1 MRILV
6 EGILIYQLSLIKI
19 FKSFELSSCKPVT
32 VNDDDDVHSL
42 FCKGEA
48 GIGKTTFVKKLALD
62 WSNGKIPEL
71 LEYHFLFVIPLRDV
85 RDDRSLEEL
94 IVQHHVGLSA
104 NEVNPR
110 SLINLIK
117 GKMGNVLLNFL
128 SKFSDL
134 SRNVSAYLIPINI
147 FLKLYHIQSLIS
159 LTIQMFVVFVQYF
172 VGIRG

>member
-6 EGILIYQLSLIKI
+6 EGILIHQLSLITI
-19 FKSFELSSCKPVT
+19 FKSFELSSCKSVT
-32 VNDDDDVHSL
+32 VNDDDDDDVYSL
-42 FCKGEA
+42 FYKGEA

-94 IVQHHVGLSA
+94 IVQHHVGLGA

-117 GKMGNVLLNFL
+117 GKMGNLPLNFL
-128 SKFSDL
+128 SNFRDTT
-134 SRNVSAYLIPINI
+134 
-147 FLKLYHIQSLIS
+147 YHIQFLIS
-159 LTIQMFVVFVQYF
+159 LTIQLFMVFVQNF

>member
-1 MRILV
+1 M
-6 EGILIYQLSLIKI
+6 
-19 FKSFELSSCKPVT
+19 
-32 VNDDDDVHSL
+32 NDGHIRFL
-42 FCKGEA
+42 FYKGEA

-71 LEYHFLFVIPLRDV
+71 LEYDFLFVIPLRDV

-117 GKMGNVLLNFL
+117 GKMGKLPLNF
-128 SKFSDL
+128 
-134 SRNVSAYLIPINI
+134 
-147 FLKLYHIQSLIS
+147 
-159 LTIQMFVVFVQYF
+159 
-172 VGIRG
+172 